1 MYVPVTEIVR
11 GIFRIGPIETGRIE
25 ANGVPSG
32 PTSPYLVLGKDRA
45 LIAEPGEDGQRPAL
59 LEGLRECNV
68 DLKDIAYVWA
78 SHIHLHHVQGVPQLL
93 KVLPNAKFLV
103 HPRGAPHV
111 IEPTRLIQ
119 STIEVWGDKC
129 YGKFEPIPREKVM
142 PVDDNQIIDLGRKQL
157 QVIHAVGHAPHH
169 MGLLDLETRALF
181 SGDIA
186 MLSLNQERAHSDI
199 RPPLFDLD
207 KFLDSVHRYQALDPK
222 IMLSFRHGGVSHL
235 PQQTLRWVE
244 EDHLII
250 EKICEDGM
258 RRNRSFKEIVQ
269 DMEKYAGWIG
279 TRPPGREGE
288 TAEFAGGGL
297 YGMINY
303 VKRKHPELP
312 MPADSTKRLRG
323 GLG

>member
-1 MYVPVTEIVR
+1 MYVPVTEIVK

-25 ANGVPSG
+25 ANGMPSG
-32 PTSPYLVLGKDRA
+32 PTSPYLVVGKERA
-45 LIAEPGEDGQRPAL
+45 LIAEPGEDGQRAAL
-59 LEGLRECNV
+59 LEGLVECNV
-68 DLKDIAYVWA
+68 APERIAYVWA
-78 SHIHLHHVQGVPQLL
+78 SHIHLHHVQGVPRLL

-129 YGKFEPIPREKVM
+129 YADFEPIPRERVM
-142 PVDDNQIIDLGRKQL
+142 PVDDNQIIDLGGKQL
-157 QVIHAVGHAPHH
+157 QIIHAVGHAPHH
-169 MGLLDLETRALF
+169 MGMLDLETRTLF

-186 MLSLNQERAHSDI
+186 MLALNQERAHSDI

-222 IMLSFRHGGVSHL
+222 MMLSFRHGGVCHE
-235 PQQTLRWVE
+235 PQKTLRWVE

-258 RRNRSFKEIVQ
+258 RKKKTFNQIVE
-269 DMEKYAGWIG
+269 DVDKYAGWIG
-279 TRPPGREGE
+279 SRPPGREAE
-288 TAEFAGGGL
+288 TVEFRTGGGL
-297 YGMINY
+297 YGMLNF
-303 VKRKHPELP
+303 VKRKHPELSL
-312 MPADSTKRLRG
+312 PANSSQRMRSS
-323 GLG
+323 